1 MKKLLLGA
9 MMSALFVMNAEAGPI
24 SWIKNKAVQVQH
36 KIKND
41 RSMDEKTE
49 IQPFKA
55 RLKNILTTANEFYK
69 ILGSEEKDTFKPS
82 LDNMGKFVIF
92 ARTAYNKKVTT
103 YNEEDVKACIAGIKA
118 SFVLPVLQN
127 YDGQKQCQDFIMA
140 ISNALSFARNL
151 EKKYT
156 DNRVLIRVVDGLIEI
171 EKFVTGEEAREAEA
185 RRIAAQ
191 KEAERVAKEDYQF
204 RLEEAARLEAEEE
217 ARRIAAQK
225 EAERV
230 AKEDYQFR
238 LEEAARLEAEAK
250 AVPEENLGSTDTLVV
265 DESGNQV
272 LPEVSDYNTKIQQ
285 FQQEAPEKEQ
295 TVQSTTR
302 TTSTPIRRAS
312 RRR

>member
-204 RLEEAARLEAEEE
+204 RLEEAARLEAE
-217 ARRIAAQK
+217 
-225 EAERV
+225 
-230 AKEDYQFR
+230 
-238 LEEAARLEAEAK
+238 AK

>member
-69 ILGSEEKDTFKPS
+69 ILDSEEKDAFKPS

-103 YNEEDVKACIAGIKA
+103 YNEEDVKACIDGIKG
-118 SFVLPVLQN
+118 SFVLSVLQN
-127 YDGQKQCQDFIMA
+127 HDGQKQCQDFIAA

-217 ARRIAAQK
+217 ARRIAAEEALRA
-225 EAERV
+225 EAE
-230 AKEDYQFR
+230 K
-238 LEEAARLEAEAK
+238 ARLEAEEDAK
-250 AVPEENLGSTDTLVV
+250 LFQKALEAEKSGDPLIETSEIIETTVGPSNSSASSTSVKRTL
-265 DESGNQV
+265 S
-272 LPEVSDYNTKIQQ
+272 
-285 FQQEAPEKEQ
+285 
-295 TVQSTTR
+295 
-302 TTSTPIRRAS
+302 RRNS

>member
-69 ILGSEEKDTFKPS
+69 ILDSEEKDAFKPS

-103 YNEEDVKACIAGIKA
+103 YNEEDVKACIDGIKG
-118 SFVLPVLQN
+118 SFVLSVLQN
-127 YDGQKQCQDFIMA
+127 HDGQKQCQDFIAA

-217 ARRIAAQK
+217 ARRIAAE
-225 EAERV
+225 EAEARRI
-230 AKEDYQFR
+230 AA
-238 LEEAARLEAEAK
+238 EEALRAEAEKARLDAEEDAKQFQKALEAEKSGDPLIGTSEIIETTLEPSNSSAS
-250 AVPEENLGSTDTLVV
+250 STSVKRTL
-265 DESGNQV
+265 S
-272 LPEVSDYNTKIQQ
+272 
-285 FQQEAPEKEQ
+285 
-295 TVQSTTR
+295 
-302 TTSTPIRRAS
+302 RRNS